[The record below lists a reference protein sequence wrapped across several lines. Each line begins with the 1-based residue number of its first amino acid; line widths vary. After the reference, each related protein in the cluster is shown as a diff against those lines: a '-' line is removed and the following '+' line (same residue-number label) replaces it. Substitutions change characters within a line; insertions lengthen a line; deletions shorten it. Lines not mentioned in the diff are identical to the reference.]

1 MENKIYCNN
10 METYVNCLEHNA
22 IIPINNSYY
31 MVQNIQPVHKTK
43 RRYEHTMWYPKNAG
57 YDSYKLIAINVFTKE
72 PFIKIYSADTL
83 FKIQSPIK
91 SEYSVVDINNNVITL
106 LTKDYTEKIIN
117 INDTNIDINTYAK
130 IQNSLNDDD
139 VGDIIIT
146 ILTGVNL
153 LKIINL
159 QIIKCIE

>member
-1 MENKIYCNN
+1 MG
-10 METYVNCLEHNA
+10 TYVYCLEHNA
-22 IIPINNSYY
+22 IIVINNLYY
-31 MVQNIQPVHKTK
+31 TIQNIQPVYKTK
-43 RRYEHTMWYPKNAG
+43 RRYERSIWYPKNAG

-83 FKIQSPIK
+83 FEIQTPIK
-91 SEYSVVDINNNVITL
+91 TEYSVVDINNNIITL
-106 LTKDYTEKIIN
+106 LTKNYTEKIIN
-117 INDTNIDINTYAK
+117 INDIDIDINTYAK
-130 IQNSLNDDD
+130 IQNFLNNND